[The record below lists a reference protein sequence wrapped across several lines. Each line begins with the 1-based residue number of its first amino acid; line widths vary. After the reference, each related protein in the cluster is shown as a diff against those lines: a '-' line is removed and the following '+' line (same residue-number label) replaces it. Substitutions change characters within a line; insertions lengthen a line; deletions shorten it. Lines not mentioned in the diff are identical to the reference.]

1 MFSGCTVPPDSKETK
16 LESSDQEVSPSAG
29 KYTKVVLVSCR
40 ACKCFPT
47 AISNGEDIS
56 EIPGSHLFRQI
67 SSQRESQK
75 LLQELVPRKL
85 TAYLSVL
92 DLFLTR

>member
-1 MFSGCTVPPDSKETK
+1 M
-16 LESSDQEVSPSAG
+16 
-29 KYTKVVLVSCR
+29 SCR